1 MPGKY
6 FNDLEVG
13 MTIHHSLGR
22 TITETDNVLFNALT
36 MNTQPLHL
44 NEDFSSKTQFGKRI
58 VNGILT
64 LGVVIG
70 ITVNELTAGTIVAN
84 LGYEKVE
91 HPKPVFH
98 GDTIYVETQ
107 VLEKRASRSKPDR
120 GIVKLK
126 HLGKNQRGDIICE
139 VERTV
144 LFLKSPSEKTAK

>member
-1 MPGKY
+1 MPGKFY
-6 FNDLEVG
+6 EDLEVG
-13 MTIHHSLGR
+13 MIFQHSIGR
-22 TITETDNVLFNALT
+22 TITEADNTFFNALT

-44 NEDFSSKTQFGKRI
+44 NEDFSSKTKFGKRI

-70 ITVNELTAGTIVAN
+70 ISVSELTEGTIVAN
-84 LGYEKVE
+84 LSYEKVE

-98 GDTIYVETQ
+98 GDTIYVETK

-120 GIVKLK
+120 GIVKLN
-126 HLGKNQRGDIICE
+126 HLGKNQSGEVICD

-144 LFLKSPSEKTAK
+144 LFLKRPSEKRAE

>member
-1 MPGKY
+1 MPGKFY
-6 FNDLEVG
+6 EDLEVG
-13 MTIHHSLGR
+13 MIFQHSVGR
-22 TITETDNVLFNALT
+22 TITEADNTFFNALT

-44 NEDFSSKTQFGKRI
+44 NEDFSSKTKFGKRI

-70 ITVNELTAGTIVAN
+70 ISVNELTEGTIAAN
-84 LGYEKVE
+84 LSYEKVE

-120 GIVKLK
+120 GIVKLN
-126 HLGKNQRGDIICE
+126 HLGKNQSGEVVCD

-144 LFLKSPSEKTAK
+144 LFLKRPSEKSAE

>member
-1 MPGKY
+1 MPGKFY
-6 FNDLEVG
+6 EDLEVG
-13 MTIHHSLGR
+13 MTFQHSLGR
-22 TITETDNVLFNALT
+22 TITEADNTFFNALT

-70 ITVNELTAGTIVAN
+70 ISVNELTEGTIVAN
-84 LGYEKVE
+84 LSYENVE

-98 GDTIYVETQ
+98 GDTIYVETR
-107 VLEKRASRSKPDR
+107 VLEKRVSRSKPDR
-120 GIVKLK
+120 GIVKLN
-126 HLGKNQRGDIICE
+126 HLGKNQSGEVICD

-144 LFLKSPSEKTAK
+144 LFLRRPSEKRAE